1 MTNLKNDYYNL
12 SFILSRVL
20 NTGTIMSIEKNE
32 KELPGLEN
40 KVKKLTK
47 KKYASTFNSYTGAL
61 HAAAISYSSGFGDA
75 LNIANTTDKETKF
88 LKWLG
93 IKISNTPEYLE
104 RLHLNFENLNDI
116 ISPKIQDY
124 ETFILD
130 FTGLG
135 FGPAAVI
142 ITDNKIV
149 YGKAEKLK
157 IFGSY
162 DLRTMWTQERDASSI
177 EPAIQFNY
185 RLSPLVAACLKLS
198 LIKGVN

>member
-93 IKISNTPEYLE
+93 IKISNTQ
-104 RLHLNFENLNDI
+104 NI
-116 ISPKIQDY
+116 
-124 ETFILD
+124 
-130 FTGLG
+130 
-135 FGPAAVI
+135 
-142 ITDNKIV
+142 
-149 YGKAEKLK
+149 
-157 IFGSY
+157 
-162 DLRTMWTQERDASSI
+162 
-177 EPAIQFNY
+177 
-185 RLSPLVAACLKLS
+185 
-198 LIKGVN
+198 